1 MNPFSSLTIWIVL
14 ATVIP
19 GFITIA
25 CLYLIFS
32 WVFQGEHLCLPALNN
47 WIGVSL
53 GVSIMIITQTFGIL
67 QEKMFMCCELYPKD
81 IKGINGEDIDVEN
94 TYKRMYGVLAGLQ
107 KEDDTHGHMQ
117 RIIGQYFLTV
127 NNLVAYVLSIIV
139 VMVILLLNPELYSLR
154 VVGFTLV
161 MVLLYVFTFFVMRV
175 RFRSMI
181 QSVSVLQN
189 RIAKR
194 EEKES

>member
-1 MNPFSSLTIWIVL
+1 MSPFSSLTIWIVL

-25 CLYLIFS
+25 FLYLIFS
-32 WVFQGEHLCLPALNN
+32 WVFSGEYLCLPALNY

-53 GVSIMIITQTFGIL
+53 AISIMIITQTFGIL

-161 MVLLYVFTFFVMRV
+161 MVLLYIFTFFVMRV

>member
-1 MNPFSSLTIWIVL
+1 MSPFSSLTIWIVL

-32 WVFQGEHLCLPALNN
+32 WVFPGEQLPLPALNN

-67 QEKMFMCCELYPKD
+67 QEKMFESIGMLPKEIDSIATGKIATAPIYEQLYS
-81 IKGINGEDIDVEN
+81 
-94 TYKRMYGVLAGLQ
+94 VLAGLQ
-107 KEDDTHGHMQ
+107 KEDDAHGHVQ
-117 RIIGQYFLTV
+117 RVIGQYFLTV
-127 NNLVAYVLSIIV
+127 NNLVAYLLSIIV
-139 VMVILLLNPELYSLR
+139 MMVVLILKPELYNLR

-161 MVLLYVFTFFVMRV
+161 MVLLYVFTYFVMRV
-175 RFRSMI
+175 RFKGMI
-181 QSVSVLQN
+181 QSVWVLQN

-194 EEKES
+194 KENE

>member
-1 MNPFSSLTIWIVL
+1 MSPFSSLTIWIVL

-53 GVSIMIITQTFGIL
+53 AISIMIITQTFGIL

-161 MVLLYVFTFFVMRV
+161 MVLLYIFTFFVMRV